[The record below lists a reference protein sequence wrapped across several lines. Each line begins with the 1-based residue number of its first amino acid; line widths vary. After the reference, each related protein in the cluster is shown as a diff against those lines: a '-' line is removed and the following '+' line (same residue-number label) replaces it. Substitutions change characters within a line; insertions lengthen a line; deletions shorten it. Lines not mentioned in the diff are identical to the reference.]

1 MVERAASR
9 SVRCSPAP
17 TRCREPG
24 TRRCSREMGALTRM
38 ARRLP
43 PRQSRRREETSENG
57 GRSDHTPARYGMM
70 GEEQALT
77 RRLLLE
83 HVLQLVAD
91 RSMGVVVA

>member
-24 TRRCSREMGALTRM
+24 TRRYSRETGALSRM

-43 PRQSRRREETSENG
+43 PRQSRGREETSENG
-57 GRSDHTPARYGMM
+57 GRSDQTPAQDGMM
-70 GEEQALT
+70 GEGQVMT

-83 HVLQLVAD
+83 HVLQLVAG
-91 RSMGVVVA
+91 RSMGVVAA